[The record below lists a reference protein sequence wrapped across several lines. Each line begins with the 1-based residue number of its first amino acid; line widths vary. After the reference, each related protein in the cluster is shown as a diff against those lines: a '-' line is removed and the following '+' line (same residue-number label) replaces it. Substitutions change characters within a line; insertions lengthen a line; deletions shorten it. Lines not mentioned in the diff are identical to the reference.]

1 MDNQIKRIRDME
13 SVLDESRA
21 VIDRLSEAM
30 DEYEDIQDRYY
41 ELLNYYSNGQW
52 LRDFEDDEAGRLP
65 HDLKRGVLSEDAV
78 YDLITEYANIIYR
91 MKKAV
96 DRSEENNIK

>member
-1 MDNQIKRIRDME
+1 MDNKIKRIRDME

-96 DRSEENNIK
+96 DRSEENNTK